1 MATSDITRV
10 AGNIGAM
17 NALNSLNNINKQ
29 LSLHQTRLST
39 GKNINSAADDP
50 AGMTIASKM
59 NAHSQGLT
67 TALSNIGDA
76 QNLLSVA
83 DSGIS
88 SLNDI
93 LTDMRNK
100 SEAAASDTMGSDERS
115 AIVTQLQADVA
126 QIDDIASQTKWNGTN
141 LIDGTYN
148 AAGGK
153 SLTFQTG
160 DQAGD
165 TTSLSGL
172 ENMSATGTGSLLLA
186 TKAAVGTNLIG
197 TVVDSGATVFGG
209 VVPTADTITPSH
221 TSGAVNTNLSG
232 LSSGTYTVKVT
243 SGKTTNDGDTS
254 TIQLLDA
261 SGKAL
266 LIGQGADATHPDGT
280 GTVANS
286 LTVDLHAGAQV
297 VDFGNGL
304 SVSLAQNTSAATTVS
319 SATVGFTQAG
329 SYSLKT
335 SGTTGNVLS
344 GESTAKD
351 FSDFMAYVSGKMT
364 TVSTQLS
371 QVGALEDRLNY
382 KSDQVTSAQTNV
394 QGAYNRIMNADM
406 ASEQVSASKYQIL
419 QQTATAMLSQANS
432 APQFL
437 LKLFQ

>member
-1 MATSDITRV
+1 V
-10 AGNIGAM
+10 
-17 NALNSLNNINKQ
+17 
-29 LSLHQTRLST
+29 
-39 GKNINSAADDP
+39 
-50 AGMTIASKM
+50 
-59 NAHSQGLT
+59 
-67 TALSNIGDA
+67 
-76 QNLLSVA
+76 
-83 DSGIS
+83 
-88 SLNDI
+88 
-93 LTDMRNK
+93 
-100 SEAAASDTMGSDERS
+100 
-115 AIVTQLQADVA
+115 
-126 QIDDIASQTKWNGTN
+126 
-141 LIDGTYN
+141 
-148 AAGGK
+148 
-153 SLTFQTG
+153 
-160 DQAGD
+160 
-165 TTSLSGL
+165 
-172 ENMSATGTGSLLLA
+172 
-186 TKAAVGTNLIG
+186 IG
-197 TVVDSGATVFGG
+197 TVVDSGNTVFNSIA
-209 VVPTADTITPSH
+209 PTADTITVAHP
-221 TSGAVNTNLSG
+221 SGAVNTNLSG

-243 SGKTTNDGDTS
+243 SGKTTTDGDTS
-254 TIQLLDA
+254 TVQLLDA

-304 SVSLAQNTSAATTVS
+304 TVSLAQNTSAATTVS